1 MRGPRLGVCLATS
14 STICITEL
22 KAHEKQGSRQE
33 DYDKLTRLKTTESLK
48 AHEKQGSRQEDYD
61 KLTRLKTTESL
72 KAHEKQG
79 SRQEDYDKLT
89 RLKTTESLR
98 MRAYVL
104 MYNQQL
110 CAHGQEGYMQPLLLC
125 ESLWLATSA
134 KWRTDLKVHM
144 KSKEGRK
151 IKIKLSRK
159 NHH

>member
-1 MRGPRLGVCLATS
+1 MKSYVRMVRHDARPAP
-14 STICITEL
+14 
-22 KAHEKQGSRQE
+22 
-33 DYDKLTRLKTTESLK
+33 ESL
-48 AHEKQGSRQEDYD
+48 SRYQLYNM
-61 KLTRLKTTESL
+61 
-72 KAHEKQG
+72 HNEKQG

-110 CAHGQEGYMQPLLLC
+110 CAHGQAGYMQLLLFC

-134 KWRTDLKVHM
+134 KCRTDLKVEM

-151 IKIKLSRK
+151 IKIKLSGKKTSLR
-159 NHH
+159 

>member
-1 MRGPRLGVCLATS
+1 MCGWSDMMRGPRLRVCLATS
-14 STICITEL
+14 FTICITEL
-22 KAHEKQGSRQE
+22 K
-33 DYDKLTRLKTTESLK
+33 T
-48 AHEKQGSRQEDYD
+48 
-61 KLTRLKTTESL
+61 
-72 KAHEKQG
+72 HEKQG

-110 CAHGQEGYMQPLLLC
+110 CAHGQAGYMQLLLFC

-134 KWRTDLKVHM
+134 KCRTDLKVQM

-151 IKIKLSRK
+151 IKIKLSGKKTSLR
-159 NHH
+159 

>member
-1 MRGPRLGVCLATS
+1 MMRGPLLGVCLATS

-98 MRAYVL
+98 MRVYVL

-110 CAHGQEGYMQPLLLC
+110 CAHG
-125 ESLWLATSA
+125 
-134 KWRTDLKVHM
+134 
-144 KSKEGRK
+144 
-151 IKIKLSRK
+151 
-159 NHH
+159 